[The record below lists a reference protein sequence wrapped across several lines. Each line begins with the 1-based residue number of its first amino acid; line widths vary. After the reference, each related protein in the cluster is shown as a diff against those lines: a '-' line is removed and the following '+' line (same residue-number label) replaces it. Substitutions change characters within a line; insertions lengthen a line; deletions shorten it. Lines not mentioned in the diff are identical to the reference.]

1 MENETLYLDEDGFAG
16 YGVRKGEPVEKCSK
30 MSDILTINNQ
40 GVLMVRRVQE
50 KFYVGKKLLDIRVLR
65 PGEDWVFNMIYRD
78 GKEGVTYAKRFHIG
92 GFTRDKEYD
101 LTQGTKGSRV
111 FFFSVHKTE
120 EDSAGIAVNV
130 YLKNQFKRLRKPVT
144 FDFAELRVK
153 GRAVMGNIV
162 TKNPV
167 ERIARI
173 MPTAAPAETA
183 PETPEAPAPAPQDA
197 PQVPPAPQETPA
209 PPPADDT
216 PVPPMEDT
224 QGTFNFDD

>member
-1 MENETLYLDEDGFAG
+1 M
-16 YGVRKGEPVEKCSK
+16 
-30 MSDILTINNQ
+30 
-40 GVLMVRRVQE
+40 
-50 KFYVGKKLLDIRVLR
+50 
-65 PGEDWVFNMIYRD
+65 
-78 GKEGVTYAKRFHIG
+78 
-92 GFTRDKEYD
+92 
-101 LTQGTKGSRV
+101 

-173 MPTAAPAETA
+173 MPSAAATAA
-183 PETPEAPAPAPQDA
+183 ETPAGDNAPPPAPADA
-197 PQVPPAPQETPA
+197 PQAPPAPQEA
-209 PPPADDT
+209 PQQAPEDNS

-224 QGTFNFDD
+224 QGTFNFDN